1 MLRFLRRL
9 FSADTDAGSPAPTPP
24 PLPPPGQSQ
33 GPVVKATQPGVDGF
47 HANQELVPE
56 NELEQMLADSKAG
69 KVSWEELLDY
79 IVNSEV
85 AILDTD
91 FQPDAPNL
99 LHAPLLQCG
108 PTNEK
113 LLAVFS
119 SSTRATPHRNRRP
132 EFKYLKT
139 MKTINILRSLPPDL
153 GLVVNSGW
161 KVGLQL
167 HPDEVQRIKQ
177 AIRTVHE

>member
-1 MLRFLRRL
+1 MLRFLRRF
-9 FSADTDAGSPAPTPP
+9 FSAEADAGSPPPTTPP
-24 PLPPPGQSQ
+24 PPPEIPA
-33 GPVVKATQPGVDGF
+33 VKTAQPGMDGF
-47 HANQELVPE
+47 HANQELVPQ
-56 NELEQMLADSKAG
+56 NELEQILADSKAG
-69 KVSWEELLDY
+69 KVTWEELLNY

-99 LHAPLLQCG
+99 LHAPLLQYG
-108 PTNEK
+108 PTNEA

-119 SSTRATPHRNRRP
+119 SPTRATPHRNRRP